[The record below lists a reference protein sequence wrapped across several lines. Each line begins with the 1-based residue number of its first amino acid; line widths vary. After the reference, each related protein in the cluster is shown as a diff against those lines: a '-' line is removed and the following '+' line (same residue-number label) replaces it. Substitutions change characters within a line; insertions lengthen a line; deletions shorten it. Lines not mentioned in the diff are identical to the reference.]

1 MHTHTRQEINR
12 EIKRRLRE
20 AINQESLNNLIE
32 IVDLEA
38 NFIRVP
44 LHMVLD
50 KVMKQIYGYIKNSAI
65 KLTNTHICL
74 ESKTSID
81 DLESPFDICDR
92 FIKVIEMQNSGI
104 EIFRFVNQKS
114 PSIKSLA

>member
-1 MHTHTRQEINR
+1 
-12 EIKRRLRE
+12 
-20 AINQESLNNLIE
+20 LNNLIE

-44 LHMVLD
+44 LQMVLE
-50 KVMKQIYGYIKNSAI
+50 KVIKQVYGYIKNSAI
-65 KLTNTHICL
+65 KLTNTNICL

-92 FIKVIEMQNSGI
+92 FMNVIEMQGSGV
-104 EIFRFVNQKS
+104 EIYRFVN
-114 PSIKSLA
+114 